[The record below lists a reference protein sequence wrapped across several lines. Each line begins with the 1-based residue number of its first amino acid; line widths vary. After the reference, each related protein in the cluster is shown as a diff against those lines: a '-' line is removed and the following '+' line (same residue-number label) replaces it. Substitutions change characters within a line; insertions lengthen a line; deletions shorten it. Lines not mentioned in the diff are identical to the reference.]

1 MTVKTKSVSFARHE
15 SVEKL
20 SLKCFIKCERIITF
34 FQTMNKSA
42 SEVLEDKHV
51 ELDVAQVGFSQE
63 DTIFSWVKYG
73 GIWFSK
79 SEGSELP

>member
-1 MTVKTKSVSFARHE
+1 MLVCIPLFMTVKTKSVSFARHE

-51 ELDVAQVGFSQE
+51 ESDVAQVGFSHE
-63 DTIFSWVKYG
+63 DTIFS
-73 GIWFSK
+73 
-79 SEGSELP
+79 